1 LARDGFI
8 RARVDGELRSL
19 DEEIRLDKRRNHS
32 IEAVVDRLLIKSGIN
47 ERLGESI
54 RTALKLT
61 GGAVLV
67 SVIDGEEKLYS
78 EKMAC
83 VNCGINV
90 PPLEPRS
97 FSFNSAYGACRHCHG
112 LGTVLEIDPAKL
124 IRNPQSNAEELP
136 FISESDKA
144 GSASLG
150 SALVAVVNHFK
161 VDPNTSFGELPKE
174 VREAFFKGLSPQ
186 LK

>member
-1 LARDGFI
+1 MILAPIVRGRKGEFKKEIARLARDGFI

-61 GGAVLV
+61 NCAVLV

-78 EKMAC
+78 GKMAC
-83 VNCGINV
+83 GICGIKR
-90 PPLEPRS
+90 PPVEARE
-97 FSFNSAYGACRHCHG
+97 FSVYSTYGACKHWHG
-112 LGTVLEIDPAKL
+112 VGT
-124 IRNPQSNAEELP
+124 
-136 FISESDKA
+136 
-144 GSASLG
+144 
-150 SALVAVVNHFK
+150 
-161 VDPNTSFGELPKE
+161 
-174 VREAFFKGLSPQ
+174 GL
-186 LK
+186 